1 MRHGVKGVS
10 AGSCMWTLGFLFSV
24 SNSSDEVQ
32 FNSST
37 TSCKCTVKITINTLT
52 DFVGLHEWTL
62 QPPTIIIGSCHE
74 SKSSTDI
81 CVQSFM
87 LSNHIVPLSMP
98 SLSSRPLLCASQQV
112 VADAVVS
119 ELRIHVHTVLAS
131 YSFTFAG
138 LVVRALRCH
147 WNEWRVNLQSYNLL
161 QLLIGIVC
169 VCFPGVLRWYR
180 LSNPGCP

>member
-1 MRHGVKGVS
+1 MPVRTCESWVFCSQLK
-10 AGSCMWTLGFLFSV
+10 
-24 SNSSDEVQ
+24 VQ
-32 FNSST
+32 LNSST
-37 TSCKCTVKITINTLT
+37 TSCKCTVNITINALI
-52 DFVGLHEWTL
+52 DSVAELHEWRL

-98 SLSSRPLLCASQQV
+98 SFSSRPLLCASQQV

-119 ELRIHVHTVLAS
+119 ELRRHVHTVLAS

-147 WNEWRVNLQSYNLL
+147 WNEWRVKLQS
-161 QLLIGIVC
+161 
-169 VCFPGVLRWYR
+169 
-180 LSNPGCP
+180 